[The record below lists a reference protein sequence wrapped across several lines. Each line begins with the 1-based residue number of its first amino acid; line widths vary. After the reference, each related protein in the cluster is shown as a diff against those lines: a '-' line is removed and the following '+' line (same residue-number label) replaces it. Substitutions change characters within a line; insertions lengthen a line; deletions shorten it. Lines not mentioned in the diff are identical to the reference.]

1 MKNGAFL
8 ILHSSFFI
16 LHFKS
21 FRHGRC
27 PLRDVQQVVQSAR
40 QLAHDGRAEDGVRRV
55 RQRQYR
61 AQGAFDA
68 GKVACGEV
76 ADFVAHAL
84 WRQELLADVV
94 RQFARVDAHGAG
106 RGAQAVAGTGLVAGI
121 VVLLDEQ
128 GQAFGILAALAQ
140 AGNLALDDDALA
152 RG

>member
-1 MKNGAFL
+1 M
-8 ILHSSFFI
+8 
-16 LHFKS
+16 
-21 FRHGRC
+21 
-27 PLRDVQQVVQSAR
+27 QQVVQSAR

-55 RQRQYR
+55 RQRQYG

-140 AGNLALDDDALA
+140 AGHLALDDDALA
-152 RG
+152 RGQGEAARHAVDLAESAFDAAVHTL